1 MTNTYMVV
9 LAENGTIGLGGTPR
23 ELIVVMRDVVD
34 ESSQDLLGGLDFFV
48 GVRTDGIR
56 GST

>member
-1 MTNTYMVV
+1 MTNTYV

-34 ESSQDLLGGLDFFV
+34 ESSHDLLGDLDFFV
-48 GVRTDGIR
+48 GGQTDGI
-56 GST
+56 

>member
-1 MTNTYMVV
+1 MTNTYV